1 MVKKKNVI
9 THDEARQRYKAFLEQ
24 KNRGTTA
31 VREVQSFAINTL
43 AGRKRALSL
52 VSHNTAVWQHTN
64 RWHVAMIYIDQGTGF
79 RFKRDYLDLYAAGCQ
94 TIDQFDQLWVA
105 LNGCEPGIMPKAR
118 GSKTS
123 TVRRQQHSYIVANQS
138 LEPNTASKIAGDL
151 PISQVHR
158 THLITSQVTGIE
170 NNKGLLIDY
179 DGWLNSNPM
188 NEYELMILEKNH
200 EQPIIWN
207 ALVWQQIDGLHFRYE
222 MYNPDW
228 TLLDASEWVDDRWQ
242 YFWYYDKG
250 IQDQLK

>member
-9 THDEARQRYKAFLEQ
+9 TLAEAQQRFQKFLDQKAH
-24 KNRGTTA
+24 GTTA

-43 AGRKRALSL
+43 AGRQRALGL
-52 VSHNTAVWQHTN
+52 VPHNTAVWQHTN
-64 RWHVAMIYIDQGTGF
+64 RWHVAMIYIEKGTGF
-79 RFKRDYLDLYAAGCQ
+79 HFKRDYLDLYAAGCQ
-94 TIDQFDQLWVA
+94 SLDQFTELWRAV
-105 LNGCEPGIMPKAR
+105 NGDEPGVTPKSR

-138 LEPNTASKIAGDL
+138 LAPNDHSTIDGDL
-151 PISQVHR
+151 PVSQVHR
-158 THLITSQVTGIE
+158 THLITSQITGIE

-188 NEYELMILEKNH
+188 NEYELMILDRNR

-207 ALVWQQIDGLHFRYE
+207 ALVWQQTNGLHLRYE

-228 TLLDASEWVDDRWQ
+228 ILLDSQEWVDDRWQ

-250 IQDQLK
+250 IQDQL